1 MFSKE
6 SYTID
11 IRLDLISQAG
21 VRALSMGSL
30 LFANRACTIIGGIF
44 MKFDYTKLTEEE
56 KAKLEECR
64 ARKREAMERIEKR
77 DEVIKIFHDWG
88 ISIDAIAFF
97 CGTQNCVIRN
107 RLKRMGFNVD

>member
-1 MFSKE
+1 
-6 SYTID
+6 
-11 IRLDLISQAG
+11 
-21 VRALSMGSL
+21 
-30 LFANRACTIIGGIF
+30 
-44 MKFDYTKLTEEE
+44 MKFDYTKLTEDE